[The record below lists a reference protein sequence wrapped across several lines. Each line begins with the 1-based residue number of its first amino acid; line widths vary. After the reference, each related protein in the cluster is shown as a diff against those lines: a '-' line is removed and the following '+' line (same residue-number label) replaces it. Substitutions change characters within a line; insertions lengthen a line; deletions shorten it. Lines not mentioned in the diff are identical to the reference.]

1 MNTQKNFAMNTS
13 ATYFTFNHINKT
25 IVGTEFNFKMSGNPN
40 KPQYEAL
47 MTAMAM
53 HPNYT
58 LTPVAS
64 TKKVEKKQTYAGLT
78 LPLMSDYIR
87 IVGTEHVKAEFNH
100 MVEGKT
106 AYPTIKSWFL
116 EEFKHFNVNQAK
128 AQIAKHDLTARK
140 AAVRTAVKVKTAKV
154 APAVVEMPIASNF

>member
-1 MNTQKNFAMNTS
+1 MSNFNASIKSAS

-25 IVGTEFNFKMSGNPN
+25 IVGSEFNFKMSGNPT

-47 MTAMAM
+47 MNAMAM
-53 HPNYT
+53 QPTYS
-58 LTPVAS
+58 LAPIAS

-87 IVGTEHVKAEFNH
+87 IVGTEQVKAEFKH

-116 EEFKHFNVNQAK
+116 DEFKHFNVNQAK

-154 APAVVEMPIASNF
+154 APAVVEMPIESNF